1 MKIKLMLLNL
11 SDNQFQLKVK
21 SECTADDFSKRVLE
35 FKLMYNKTRHRLNI
49 KPVNKL
55 HFTQFELDTLKAIVN
70 GDNKELL
77 NSLNSIANGVF
88 NCNDPERSDCHYVI
102 CDYNGDMRY
111 VS

>member
-11 SDNQFQLKVK
+11 NDNQFQLKVK
-21 SECTADDFSKRVLE
+21 SECTADDFSKKVLE
-35 FKLMYNKTRHRLNI
+35 FKLMYNKTRHRVAI

-55 HFTQFELDTLKAIVN
+55 HFTQSELDTLKSIVD

-77 NSLNSIANGVF
+77 DSLNSIANDAF
-88 NCNDPERSDCHYVI
+88 SCNDSERSDCYYVI
-102 CDYNGDMRY
+102 CDYNGDIRH

>member
-1 MKIKLMLLNL
+1 MLLNL
-11 SDNQFQLKVK
+11 SNDQFQLKVK
-21 SECTADDFSKRVLE
+21 SECTADDFNKRVLE
-35 FKLMYNKTRHRLNI
+35 FRLMYNKTRYRIVI

-55 HFTQFELDTLKAIVN
+55 HFAQSELDTLKSIVN

-88 NCNDPERSDCHYVI
+88 NCDDSEQSNCYYVI

>member
-1 MKIKLMLLNL
+1 MKIKLMLLDLNG
-11 SDNQFQLKVK
+11 NQFQLKVK

-55 HFTQFELDTLKAIVN
+55 HFTQSELDTLKSIVN

-88 NCNDPERSDCHYVI
+88 NCNDPERSDCRYVI

>member
-21 SECTADDFSKRVLE
+21 SECTADDFSKKVLE

-55 HFTQFELDTLKAIVN
+55 HFTQSELDILRSIVSGDKA
-70 GDNKELL
+70 ELF
-77 NSLNSIANGVF
+77 NSLNTIANDAF
-88 NCNDPERSDCHYVI
+88 NCNDSEHSECYYMI
-102 CDYNGDMRY
+102 CDYNDDIRY
-111 VS
+111 VN

>member
-49 KPVNKL
+49 NPISKL
-55 HFTQFELDTLKAIVN
+55 HFTQSELDTLKSVVN

-77 NSLNSIANGVF
+77 NSLNSIANDAF
-88 NCNDPERSDCHYVI
+88 SCNDPERSDCHYAI

-111 VS
+111 VN

>member
-1 MKIKLMLLNL
+1 MLLNL

-35 FKLMYNKTRHRLNI
+35 FKLMYNKTRRRLSI

-55 HFTQFELDTLKAIVN
+55 HFTQSELDTLKLIVN

-77 NSLNSIANGVF
+77 NSLNGIANDAF
-88 NCNDPERSDCHYVI
+88 NCNDLEQSDYHYMI
-102 CDYNGDMRY
+102 CDYNGDIRY
-111 VS
+111 VN

>member
-1 MKIKLMLLNL
+1 MLFNL

-21 SECTADDFSKRVLE
+21 SECTADDFSKKVLE
-35 FKLMYNKTRHRLNI
+35 FKLMYNKTCHRLNI
-49 KPVNKL
+49 KPINKL
-55 HFTQFELDTLKAIVN
+55 HFTQSELDTIKSIVN

-88 NCNDPERSDCHYVI
+88 NYNDPERSDCHYVI

>member
-35 FKLMYNKTRHRLNI
+35 FKLMYNKTRRRLSI
-49 KPVNKL
+49 KPINKL
-55 HFTQFELDTLKAIVN
+55 HFTQSKLDILKSIVN
-70 GDNKELL
+70 RDNKELL
-77 NSLNSIANGVF
+77 NSLNNIANDVF
-88 NCNDPERSDCHYVI
+88 NCNDPERSDCRYVI
-102 CDYNGDMRY
+102 CDYNGDIRY